1 MAWWVPGCQ
10 GSYSLKICKGDV
22 DGSTYCA
29 WGRKRGSGVCMAGL
43 GLLGKRCP
51 HQRKRRKQLEEE
63 EPK

>member
-1 MAWWVPGCQ
+1 MAWWVLGCQ
-10 GSYSLKICKGDV
+10 GSYSLKTGRDV
-22 DGSTYCA
+22 YGNTYCPR
-29 WGRKRGSGVCMAGL
+29 GRKRVSGVCMAGL

>member
-1 MAWWVPGCQ
+1 MSWWVPGCQ
-10 GSYSLKICKGDV
+10 GSYSLHKGDV
-22 DGSTYCA
+22 HGSTYCA
-29 WGRKRGSGVCMAGL
+29 RGRKRVGGVCMAGL